1 MNIVVD
7 TNIFLASVLDE
18 PEKQHIIELTVGS
31 YIVAPTILPYEIG
44 NALTALVKRTRL
56 PTSFYI
62 LQSIGCDDFL
72 RLSAAKNPR
81 SCRHS

>member
-18 PEKQHIIELTVGS
+18 PEKQQIIELTMGS

-44 NALTALVKRTRL
+44 NALTALVKRH
-56 PTSFYI
+56 
-62 LQSIGCDDFL
+62 
-72 RLSAAKNPR
+72 RLSP
-81 SCRHS
+81 